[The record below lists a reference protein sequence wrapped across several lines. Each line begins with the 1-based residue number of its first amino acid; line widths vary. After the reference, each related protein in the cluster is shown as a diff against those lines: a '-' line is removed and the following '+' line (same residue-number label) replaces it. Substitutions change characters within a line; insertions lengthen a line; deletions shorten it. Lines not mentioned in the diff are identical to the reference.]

1 MAAPIIDHNL
11 LTLDY
16 WQDSVTCEGKTVP
29 GGTIG
34 CEALNI
40 PDTLREKLAQA
51 SIPLQKIVAAIKEN
65 NLTAELLHPA
75 KGSVLHMIQLA
86 KDTPPFSRADA
97 AYYNGRVEHI
107 FSEEGI
113 QNTLAYVQA
122 AAVVGLLATFNEQFR
137 QGVGITKIIT
147 LAEELPATIR
157 NYKSGMTAFADEL
170 HKGKRTPDGYAQVF
184 GRIFS
189 GQPKLSLDDKSWQ
202 AFSNTTIQY
211 VSAVRSAQDAPQ
223 LMRRMHYMSFVS
235 MFRSDLYEGLCVG
248 HAPRKCAVC
257 GKWFLTT
264 DARYAKYCDGLAP
277 GDKRGRTCRQ
287 VGNLRGREQRE
298 LAADHPIKKIYT
310 KRFNTITQYLGR
322 GTLDEQTAAAMK
334 ALAKSKLEKA
344 LQDSGYA
351 QGGYA
356 AEMEQAALM
365 AEAKETMER

>member
-1 MAAPIIDHNL
+1 MATPIIDHNL

-16 WQDSVTCEGKTVP
+16 WQDSVTYEGKTVP

-40 PDTLREKLAQA
+40 PDTLRKKLAQA

-86 KDTPPFSRADA
+86 KDTLPFSRADA

-344 LQDSGYA
+344 LQDNDYA
-351 QGGYA
+351 QGSYA
-356 AEMEQAALM
+356 AEMEQAALL
-365 AEAKETMER
+365 AEAKANRKR

>member
-16 WQDSVTCEGKTVP
+16 WQDSVTYEGKTVP

-170 HKGKRTPDGYAQVF
+170 HKGKRTRTAMRRCLAGY
-184 GRIFS
+184 
-189 GQPKLSLDDKSWQ
+189 SLDSRSYRW
-202 AFSNTTIQY
+202 TISHGRHFPTQQFNMY
-211 VSAVRSAQDAPQ
+211 LPS
-223 LMRRMHYMSFVS
+223 
-235 MFRSDLYEGLCVG
+235 
-248 HAPRKCAVC
+248 APRKTRRSSCAGCTICLSCLCSAPICTRVYASDTRR
-257 GKWFLTT
+257 GN
-264 DARYAKYCDGLAP
+264 ARS
-277 GDKRGRTCRQ
+277 
-287 VGNLRGREQRE
+287 VGNG
-298 LAADHPIKKIYT
+298 
-310 KRFNTITQYLGR
+310 F
-322 GTLDEQTAAAMK
+322 
-334 ALAKSKLEKA
+334 
-344 LQDSGYA
+344 
-351 QGGYA
+351 
-356 AEMEQAALM
+356 
-365 AEAKETMER
+365 

>member
-1 MAAPIIDHNL
+1 M
-11 LTLDY
+11 
-16 WQDSVTCEGKTVP
+16 
-29 GGTIG
+29 
-34 CEALNI
+34 
-40 PDTLREKLAQA
+40 LR
-51 SIPLQKIVAAIKEN
+51 
-65 NLTAELLHPA
+65 PA

-147 LAEELPATIR
+147 LAEEFPATIR
-157 NYKSGMTAFADEL
+157 NYKSGMTAFAEEL
-170 HKGKRTPDGYAQVF
+170 HKWKRTPDGYAQVF

-211 VSAVRSAQDAPQ
+211 VSAVRSTQD
-223 LMRRMHYMSFVS
+223 
-235 MFRSDLYEGLCVG
+235 
-248 HAPRKCAVC
+248 APRKCAVC

-298 LAADHPIKKIYT
+298 LAADHPIRKIYT

-322 GTLDEQTAAAMK
+322 GTLDEQTAAVMK

-344 LQDSGYA
+344 LQDNNYA
-351 QGGYA
+351 QGSYA
-356 AEMEQAALM
+356 AEMEQAALL
-365 AEAKETMER
+365 AEAKMNWKQ

>member
-1 MAAPIIDHNL
+1 MATPIIDHNL

-16 WQDSVTCEGKTVP
+16 WQDSVTYEGKTVP

-65 NLTAELLHPA
+65 NLTAELLRPA

-211 VSAVRSAQDAPQ
+211 VSSVRSAQDAPQ

-248 HAPRKCAVC
+248 HAPRKCAGC

-264 DARYAKYCDGLAP
+264 DAR
-277 GDKRGRTCRQ
+277 
-287 VGNLRGREQRE
+287 
-298 LAADHPIKKIYT
+298 
-310 KRFNTITQYLGR
+310 
-322 GTLDEQTAAAMK
+322 
-334 ALAKSKLEKA
+334 
-344 LQDSGYA
+344 
-351 QGGYA
+351 
-356 AEMEQAALM
+356 
-365 AEAKETMER
+365 

>member
-1 MAAPIIDHNL
+1 MN
-11 LTLDY
+11 
-16 WQDSVTCEGKTVP
+16 
-29 GGTIG
+29 
-34 CEALNI
+34 
-40 PDTLREKLAQA
+40 R
-51 SIPLQKIVAAIKEN
+51 
-65 NLTAELLHPA
+65 
-75 KGSVLHMIQLA
+75 
-86 KDTPPFSRADA
+86 DA
-97 AYYNGRVEHI
+97 Y
-107 FSEEGI
+107 S
-113 QNTLAYVQA
+113 L
-122 AAVVGLLATFNEQFR
+122 AVVGLLATFNEQFR

-211 VSAVRSAQDAPQ
+211 VSSVRSAQDAPQ

-356 AEMEQAALM
+356 AEMEQAALL
-365 AEAKETMER
+365 AEVKETIER

>member
-16 WQDSVTCEGKTVP
+16 WQDSVTYEGKTVP

-65 NLTAELLHPA
+65 NLTAELLRPA

-137 QGVGITKIIT
+137 QGVGIKKIIT

-211 VSAVRSAQDAPQ
+211 VSAVRSSAQDAPQ
-223 LMRRMHYMSFVS
+223 LMRRMHYMSS
-235 MFRSDLYEGLCVG
+235 CV
-248 HAPRKCAVC
+248 K
-257 GKWFLTT
+257 
-264 DARYAKYCDGLAP
+264 
-277 GDKRGRTCRQ
+277 
-287 VGNLRGREQRE
+287 
-298 LAADHPIKKIYT
+298 
-310 KRFNTITQYLGR
+310 
-322 GTLDEQTAAAMK
+322 
-334 ALAKSKLEKA
+334 
-344 LQDSGYA
+344 
-351 QGGYA
+351 
-356 AEMEQAALM
+356 
-365 AEAKETMER
+365 

>member
-16 WQDSVTCEGKTVP
+16 WQDSVTYEGKTVP

-257 GKWFLTT
+257 GKWFLTLT
-264 DARYAKYCDGLAP
+264 QDTPNTATVWLPETSAGVPAVKSGISVAGSSGSLPQIIPSRKSIRSGST
-277 GDKRGRTCRQ
+277 RSR
-287 VGNLRGREQRE
+287 NI
-298 LAADHPIKKIYT
+298 LAAVRRTSRPPP
-310 KRFNTITQYLGR
+310 Q
-322 GTLDEQTAAAMK
+322 
-334 ALAKSKLEKA
+334 
-344 LQDSGYA
+344 
-351 QGGYA
+351 
-356 AEMEQAALM
+356 
-365 AEAKETMER
+365 

>member
-1 MAAPIIDHNL
+1 MATPIIDHNL

-16 WQDSVTCEGKTVP
+16 WQDSVTYEGKTVP

-65 NLTAELLHPA
+65 NLTAELLRPA

-137 QGVGITKIIT
+137 QGVGITKTIT

-189 GQPKLSLDDKSWQ
+189 GQPKLSLDDKSWRHFPTQ
-202 AFSNTTIQY
+202 QFNMYLPS
-211 VSAVRSAQDAPQ
+211 
-223 LMRRMHYMSFVS
+223 
-235 MFRSDLYEGLCVG
+235 
-248 HAPRKCAVC
+248 APRKTRRSSCAGCTICLSCLCSAPICTRV
-257 GKWFLTT
+257 
-264 DARYAKYCDGLAP
+264 YASDTRRGNAP
-277 GDKRGRTCRQ
+277 
-287 VGNLRGREQRE
+287 
-298 LAADHPIKKIYT
+298 
-310 KRFNTITQYLGR
+310 
-322 GTLDEQTAAAMK
+322 
-334 ALAKSKLEKA
+334 S
-344 LQDSGYA
+344 
-351 QGGYA
+351 
-356 AEMEQAALM
+356 AENGF
-365 AEAKETMER
+365 

>member
-1 MAAPIIDHNL
+1 MATPIIDHNL

-16 WQDSVTCEGKTVP
+16 WQDSVTYEGKTVP

-65 NLTAELLHPA
+65 NLTAELLRPA
-75 KGSVLHMIQLA
+75 KGSVLHMIQHA

-202 AFSNTTIQY
+202 GFFNTTIQY
-211 VSAVRSAQDAPQ
+211 VSSVRSAQDAPQ

-257 GKWFLTT
+257 GNEGISNVALCLCKKCSSRASNQRIRKTAADIKPEELGVKYVTKRYQ
-264 DARYAKYCDGLAP
+264 DYAKEMFPDSL
-277 GDKRGRTCRQ
+277 KNTSEIKLVRQ
-287 VGNLRGREQRE
+287 
-298 LAADHPIKKIYT
+298 D
-310 KRFNTITQYLGR
+310 
-322 GTLDEQTAAAMK
+322 M
-334 ALAKSKLEKA
+334 
-344 LQDSGYA
+344 GY
-351 QGGYA
+351 GI
-356 AEMEQAALM
+356 
-365 AEAKETMER
+365 R

>member
-1 MAAPIIDHNL
+1 MATPIIDHNL

-16 WQDSVTCEGKTVP
+16 WQDSVTYEGKTVP

-65 NLTAELLHPA
+65 NLTAELLRPA
-75 KGSVLHMIQLA
+75 KGSVLHMIQHA

-157 NYKSGMTAFADEL
+157 NYKS
-170 HKGKRTPDGYAQVF
+170 
-184 GRIFS
+184 S

-211 VSAVRSAQDAPQ
+211 VSSVRSAQDAPQ

-277 GDKRGRTCRQ
+277 GDRRGRTCRQ

-356 AEMEQAALM
+356 AEMEQAALL
-365 AEAKETMER
+365 AEVKETIER

>member
-1 MAAPIIDHNL
+1 MATPIIDHNL

-16 WQDSVTCEGKTVP
+16 WQDSVTYEGKTVP

-65 NLTAELLHPA
+65 NLTAELLRPA
-75 KGSVLHMIQLA
+75 KGSVLHMIQHA

-211 VSAVRSAQDAPQ
+211 VSAVRS
-223 LMRRMHYMSFVS
+223 
-235 MFRSDLYEGLCVG
+235 DLYEGLCVG

-257 GKWFLTT
+257 GKWFLTA

-356 AEMEQAALM
+356 AEMEQAALL
-365 AEAKETMER
+365 AEVKETIER

>member
-1 MAAPIIDHNL
+1 MATPIIDHNL

-16 WQDSVTCEGKTVP
+16 WQDSVTYEGKTVP

-65 NLTAELLHPA
+65 NLTAELLRPA

-157 NYKSGMTAFADEL
+157 NYKRCLAGYSPDSRSCRWMTS
-170 HKGKRTPDGYAQVF
+170 H
-184 GRIFS
+184 GRHFPTQQFNMYLPS
-189 GQPKLSLDDKSWQ
+189 
-202 AFSNTTIQY
+202 
-211 VSAVRSAQDAPQ
+211 
-223 LMRRMHYMSFVS
+223 
-235 MFRSDLYEGLCVG
+235 
-248 HAPRKCAVC
+248 APRKTRRSSCAGCTICLLCLCSAPICTRVYASD
-257 GKWFLTT
+257 TRRENAP
-264 DARYAKYCDGLAP
+264 DA
-277 GDKRGRTCRQ
+277 
-287 VGNLRGREQRE
+287 GNG
-298 LAADHPIKKIYT
+298 
-310 KRFNTITQYLGR
+310 
-322 GTLDEQTAAAMK
+322 
-334 ALAKSKLEKA
+334 S
-344 LQDSGYA
+344 
-351 QGGYA
+351 
-356 AEMEQAALM
+356 
-365 AEAKETMER
+365 

>member
-16 WQDSVTCEGKTVP
+16 WQDSVTYEGKTVP

-65 NLTAELLHPA
+65 NLTAELLRPA

-147 LAEELPATIR
+147 LAEELPATIS

-170 HKGKRTPDGYAQVF
+170 HEGKRTPDGYAQVF

-211 VSAVRSAQDAPQ
+211 VSAVRSAQDAPR

-235 MFRSDLYEGLCVG
+235 MFRSDLYKGLCVG

-264 DARYAKYCDGLAP
+264 DARYA
-277 GDKRGRTCRQ
+277 
-287 VGNLRGREQRE
+287 
-298 LAADHPIKKIYT
+298 
-310 KRFNTITQYLGR
+310 
-322 GTLDEQTAAAMK
+322 
-334 ALAKSKLEKA
+334 
-344 LQDSGYA
+344 
-351 QGGYA
+351 
-356 AEMEQAALM
+356 
-365 AEAKETMER
+365 

>member
-1 MAAPIIDHNL
+1 MATPIIDHNL

-16 WQDSVTCEGKTVP
+16 WQDSVTYEGKTVP

-65 NLTAELLHPA
+65 NLTAELLRPA

-122 AAVVGLLATFNEQFR
+122 AAVVGLLATFNERFR

-147 LAEELPATIR
+147 LAEELPST
-157 NYKSGMTAFADEL
+157 
-170 HKGKRTPDGYAQVF
+170 
-184 GRIFS
+184 
-189 GQPKLSLDDKSWQ
+189 
-202 AFSNTTIQY
+202 
-211 VSAVRSAQDAPQ
+211 
-223 LMRRMHYMSFVS
+223 YMSFVS

-356 AEMEQAALM
+356 AEMEQAALL
-365 AEAKETMER
+365 AEVKETIER

>member
-1 MAAPIIDHNL
+1 MQIAVGER
-11 LTLDY
+11 
-16 WQDSVTCEGKTVP
+16 Q
-29 GGTIG
+29 
-34 CEALNI
+34 
-40 PDTLREKLAQA
+40 
-51 SIPLQKIVAAIKEN
+51 
-65 NLTAELLHPA
+65 
-75 KGSVLHMIQLA
+75 
-86 KDTPPFSRADA
+86 
-97 AYYNGRVEHI
+97 
-107 FSEEGI
+107 
-113 QNTLAYVQA
+113 YVQA

-211 VSAVRSAQDAPQ
+211 VSAVRS
-223 LMRRMHYMSFVS
+223 
-235 MFRSDLYEGLCVG
+235 DLYEGLCVG

-257 GKWFLTT
+257 GKWFLTA

-356 AEMEQAALM
+356 AEMEQAALL
-365 AEAKETMER
+365 AEAKKTMER

>member
-1 MAAPIIDHNL
+1 MATPIIDHNL

-16 WQDSVTCEGKTVP
+16 WQDSVTYEGKTVP

-65 NLTAELLHPA
+65 NLTAELLRPA
-75 KGSVLHMIQLA
+75 KGSALHMIQLE
-86 KDTPPFSRADA
+86 KDTPPFSR
-97 AYYNGRVEHI
+97 
-107 FSEEGI
+107 
-113 QNTLAYVQA
+113 
-122 AAVVGLLATFNEQFR
+122 ATFNEQFR

-322 GTLDEQTAAAMK
+322 GTLDEQTAAVMK

-344 LQDSGYA
+344 LQDNDYA
-351 QGGYA
+351 QGSYA
-356 AEMEQAALM
+356 AEMEQAALL
-365 AEAKETMER
+365 AEAKANRKR